1 MEFIL
6 SLRKQ
11 YPQFAQTSRCGV
23 GRGGGGAE
31 QWLKWRAAAAAAAA
45 RACALS
51 MRAGGCRG
59 APGRPERGVR
69 CTLGEAC
76 RTPPCLGTCAH
87 LHAGRGLL
95 NPSLPLR
102 LCREGFYMQQDAEEC
117 WGAILI
123 SLRDKLKVRH
133 QTAATPLLAPLAAAP
148 AARGMA
154 L

>member
-1 MEFIL
+1 MAEVAGSSSGRGSE
-6 SLRKQ
+6 SLR
-11 YPQFAQTSRCGV
+11 ALDA
-23 GRGGGGAE
+23 GRR
-31 QWLKWRAAAAAAAA
+31 LPR
-45 RACALS
+45 RT
-51 MRAGGCRG
+51 
-59 APGRPERGVR
+59 GRPERGVR